1 VKVDETLIKVVHFA
15 DLHLGVENYGR
26 ADPTTGLSSRLTD
39 FLRSFDQVVD
49 YALDEANAVDL
60 VVFAGDAFRTRDPS
74 PTYQRAFARRVR
86 RLSEGGL
93 PVVLI
98 AGNHDLPT
106 AANRAHAVEI
116 FDTLSV
122 SHVHVSSAPEWFRIE
137 TESGPVQ
144 VVTLPWVTRSS
155 LLARDEYKNRSLEEI
170 NELIVERLIQ
180 IVEGEGGLISQLD
193 RAVPT
198 LLVAHGT
205 VQGAVYGSERSVML
219 GNDVLLPPSLV
230 RHPAWDY
237 VALGHIHKYQVLHE
251 SPPVVYAGSLERID
265 FGEEKESKGFVV
277 AEVERG
283 NARYEF
289 HPVDARSLVTV
300 RVKADGDDPTAQ
312 VLAAIADHDVTDAVV
327 RVIVHMAA
335 DKEPL
340 LRVGE
345 VRRALAP
352 AFYVAAVVKDVK
364 RPARLRLGQEALVA
378 ELTPLEV
385 LERYFEVKQTPSD
398 RVQLLLDHARALL
411 AEANQGQT

>member
-1 VKVDETLIKVVHFA
+1 MIKVVHFA

-26 ADPTTGLSSRLTD
+26 IDPTTGLSSRLTD
-39 FLRSFDQVVD
+39 FLRSFDQVVE

-74 PTYQRAFARRVR
+74 PTYQRAFARRMR

-122 SHVHVSSAPEWFRIE
+122 SHVDVSSAPEWFRIE

-155 LLARDEYKNRSLEEI
+155 LLARDEYKNRPLEEI

-237 VALGHIHKYQVLHE
+237 VALGHIHKHQVLHE

-312 VLAAIADHDVTDAVV
+312 VLAAIANQDVADAVV
-327 RVIVHMAA
+327 RVIVHTAA
-335 DKEPL
+335 DREPL

-345 VRRALAP
+345 VRRALGP
-352 AFYVAAVVKDVK
+352 AFYVAAVVKDVE
-364 RPARLRLGQEALVA
+364 RPARLRLGQETLVA
-378 ELTPLEV
+378 ELTPLEI
-385 LERYFEVKQTPSD
+385 LERYFEVKQTPSE
-398 RVQLLLDHARALL
+398 RVQLLLDHARSLL
-411 AEANQGQT
+411 AEVNQGQT

>member
-1 VKVDETLIKVVHFA
+1 MLIKVVHFA

-26 ADPTTGLSSRLTD
+26 TDPTTGLSSRLTD
-39 FLRSFDQVVD
+39 FLRSFDQVVE

-122 SHVHVSSAPEWFRIE
+122 SGVHVSSAPEWFRIE

-180 IVEGEGGLISQLD
+180 IVEGEGGLIGQLD

-230 RHPAWDY
+230 RHPSWDY
-237 VALGHIHKYQVLHE
+237 VALGHIHKHQVLHE

-265 FGEEKESKGFVV
+265 FGEEKEAKGFVV

-345 VRRALAP
+345 VRRALAG
-352 AFYVAAVVKDVK
+352 AFYIAAVVKDVD

-385 LERYFEVKQTPSD
+385 LERYFEVKQTSSE
-398 RVQLLLDHARALL
+398 RVQLLLDHARTLL
-411 AEANQGQT
+411 AEADQTQT

>member
-1 VKVDETLIKVVHFA
+1 VKADETMIKLVHFA

-26 ADPTTGLSSRLTD
+26 IDPTTGLSSRLTD

-49 YALDEANAVDL
+49 YALDEANAVDM

-74 PTYQRAFARRVR
+74 PTYQRAFARRMR

-116 FDTLSV
+116 FHTLSV

-155 LLARDEYKNRSLEEI
+155 LLARDEYKNRPLEEI

-193 RAVPT
+193 RTVPT

-237 VALGHIHKYQVLHE
+237 VALGHIHKHQVLHD

-277 AEVERG
+277 TEVERG
-283 NARYEF
+283 SARYEF

-312 VLAAIADHDVTDAVV
+312 VLAAIANQDVADAVV
-327 RVIVHMAA
+327 RVIVHTAA
-335 DKEPL
+335 DREPL

-345 VRRALAP
+345 VRRALGP
-352 AFYVAAVVKDVK
+352 AFYVAAVVKDVE

-378 ELTPLEV
+378 ELTPLEI
-385 LERYFEVKQTPSD
+385 LERYFEVKQTPSE
-398 RVQLLLDHARALL
+398 RVQLLLDHARSLL
-411 AEANQGQT
+411 AEVNQGQT

>member
-26 ADPTTGLSSRLTD
+26 TDPTTGLSSRLTD
-39 FLRSFDQVVD
+39 FLRSFDQVVE

-74 PTYQRAFARRVR
+74 PTYQRAFARRMR

-137 TESGPVQ
+137 TDSGPVQ

-180 IVEGEGGLISQLD
+180 IVEGEGGLIGQLD

-230 RHPAWDY
+230 RHPSWDY
-237 VALGHIHKYQVLHE
+237 VALGHIHKHQVLHE

-265 FGEEKESKGFVV
+265 FGEEKEAKGFVV

-300 RVKADGDDPTAQ
+300 RVKANGDDPTAQ

-345 VRRALAP
+345 VRRALAG
-352 AFYVAAVVKDVK
+352 AFYVAAVIKDVD

-385 LERYFEVKQTPSD
+385 LERYFEVKQTPSE

-411 AEANQGQT
+411 AEADQGQT

>member
-26 ADPTTGLSSRLTD
+26 TDPTTGLSSRLTD
-39 FLRSFDQVVD
+39 FLRSFDQVVE

-137 TESGPVQ
+137 TDSGPVQ

-170 NELIVERLIQ
+170 NELIVERLVQ
-180 IVEGEGGLISQLD
+180 IVEGEGGLIGQLD

-230 RHPAWDY
+230 RHPSWDY
-237 VALGHIHKYQVLHE
+237 VALGHIHKHQVLHE

-265 FGEEKESKGFVV
+265 FGEEKEAKGFVV

-300 RVKADGDDPTAQ
+300 RVKANGDDPTAQ

-345 VRRALAP
+345 VRRALAG
-352 AFYVAAVVKDVK
+352 AFYVAAVIKDVD

-385 LERYFEVKQTPSD
+385 LERYFEVKQTPSE

-411 AEANQGQT
+411 AEADQGQT

>member
-1 VKVDETLIKVVHFA
+1 MIKLVHFA

-26 ADPTTGLSSRLTD
+26 TDPTSGLSSRLTD
-39 FLRSFDQVVD
+39 FLHSFDQVVE

-122 SHVHVSSAPEWFRIE
+122 SHVHVSSAPEWFCIE
-137 TESGPVQ
+137 TESGPVH

-155 LLARDEYKNRSLEEI
+155 LLARDEYKNHSLEEI

-180 IVEGEGGLISQLD
+180 IVEGEGGLIGQLD
-193 RAVPT
+193 KAMPT

-237 VALGHIHKYQVLHE
+237 VALGHIHKHQVLHE

-265 FGEEKESKGFVV
+265 FGEEKEAKGFVV

-312 VLAAIADHDVTDAVV
+312 VLAAIANHDVTDAVV
-327 RVIVHMAA
+327 RVIVHMVA
-335 DKEPL
+335 DREPL
-340 LRVGE
+340 LRVDE
-345 VRRALAP
+345 VRRALAG
-352 AFYVAAVVKDVK
+352 AFYVAAVVKDVD

-385 LERYFEVKQTPSD
+385 LERYFEVKQTPSE
-398 RVQLLLDHARALL
+398 RVQLLLDHAQALL
-411 AEANQGQT
+411 AEADQAQT

>member
-1 VKVDETLIKVVHFA
+1 MIKVVHFA

-26 ADPTTGLSSRLTD
+26 IDPTTGLSSRLTD
-39 FLRSFDQVVD
+39 FLRSFDQVVE

-74 PTYQRAFARRVR
+74 PTYQRAFARRMR

-122 SHVHVSSAPEWFRIE
+122 SHVDVSSAPEWFRIE

-155 LLARDEYKNRSLEEI
+155 LLARDEYKNRPLEEI

-237 VALGHIHKYQVLHE
+237 VALGHIHKHQVLHE

-312 VLAAIADHDVTDAVV
+312 VLAAIANQDVADAVV
-327 RVIVHMAA
+327 RVIVHTAA
-335 DKEPL
+335 DREPL

-345 VRRALAP
+345 VRRALGP
-352 AFYVAAVVKDVK
+352 AFYVAAVVKDVE
-364 RPARLRLGQEALVA
+364 RPARLRLGQETLVA
-378 ELTPLEV
+378 ELTPLEI
-385 LERYFEVKQTPSD
+385 LERYFEVRQTPSE
-398 RVQLLLDHARALL
+398 RVQLLLDHARSLL
-411 AEANQGQT
+411 AEVNQGQT